1 MERRRIRVGLFT
13 SSVLGSHSWAGD
25 DDDPSRRP
33 VGRWPSSKPCLT
45 HTGAIASQFA
55 GEVIES
61 LDILSLSGNA
71 VTITHPGV
79 LVRKCRIRHAG
90 GHKADG
96 AKAPR
101 FEPLEIVHGGA
112 TSSGE
117 GANADTHNIDLASCP
132 NAILT
137 RIRASKGAANIYL
150 EDCERASLSW
160 LELHD
165 ARGPEPRGQNV
176 QFNRCRNS
184 TLEDFSAENGQSSWT
199 EDNVSV
205 YHSDS
210 TSIRQGLVS
219 YNDSRSG
226 VSVMLEGSSD
236 GIVDDVDAAMQGNGA
251 FAAAP
256 SDKHESG
263 GCLFLRCR
271 TPHSFNGPR
280 DGREA
285 PSSNGLSCYTRI
297 SPDRPRMESAIAV
310 ILGNAS

>member
-1 MERRRIRVGLFT
+1 MDRRRIRVGLFT
-13 SSVLGSHSWAGD
+13 SSFLGSHSWAGD

-33 VGRWPSSKPCLT
+33 VGRSPNSKPSLT

-55 GEVIES
+55 GEVIEN
-61 LDILSLSGNA
+61 LDILSLSGDE

-96 AKAPR
+96 EKALR

-117 GANADTHNIDLASCP
+117 GANADTHIIDLASCP

-137 RIRASKGAANIYL
+137 RIIASKEVANLYL
-150 EDCERASLSW
+150 EDCERASLSR

-165 ARGPEPRGQNV
+165 ARGPELREQNV

-184 TLEDFSAENGQSSWT
+184 TLEDFSAENGPSSWT

-205 YHSDS
+205 FHSDS

-219 YNDSRSG
+219 CNDS
-226 VSVMLEGSSD
+226 
-236 GIVDDVDAAMQGNGA
+236 
-251 FAAAP
+251 P
-256 SDKHESG
+256 SAV
-263 GCLFLRCR
+263 
-271 TPHSFNGPR
+271 GPLV
-280 DGREA
+280 
-285 PSSNGLSCYTRI
+285 P
-297 SPDRPRMESAIAV
+297 
-310 ILGNAS
+310 